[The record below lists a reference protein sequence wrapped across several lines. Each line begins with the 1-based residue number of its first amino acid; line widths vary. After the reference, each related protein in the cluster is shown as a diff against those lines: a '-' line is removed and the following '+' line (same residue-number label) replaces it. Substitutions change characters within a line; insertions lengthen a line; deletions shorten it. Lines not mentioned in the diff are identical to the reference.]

1 MYVVDCIS
9 TTESTRICFD
19 AIGRAGGKYVALDPF
34 SQEIAATR
42 RVVKANWVL
51 GPTIFGD
58 GCTWPAP
65 YTRAPDPELK
75 KFGEEL
81 FRVAQ
86 KLIDNGDLLP
96 HPLKVLDG
104 GFEAILEGLEI
115 VRLGR
120 VSAEKVV
127 VRIV

>member
-1 MYVVDCIS
+1 MYAIDCIN
-9 TTESTRICFD
+9 TTESTKICFG
-19 AIGRAGGKYVALDPF
+19 AIGRAGGQYVALDPF
-34 SQEIAATR
+34 SEEIAATR

-75 KFGEEL
+75 EFGVEL
-81 FRVAQ
+81 FKVAQ
-86 KLIDNGDLLP
+86 KLINDGKLLH
-96 HPLKVLDG
+96 HPLKVLSD
-104 GFEAILEGLEI
+104 GFETILEGLEM

-120 VSAEKVV
+120 ISGEKVI
-127 VRIV
+127 VRLI